1 MRKTEKRNSN
11 TKMYTIII
19 IIIII
24 MIIPP
29 SRRIKVNVAKSFF
42 LFKHYYL
49 YGFPSRIQSNRD
61 PSHSIC

>member
-1 MRKTEKRNSN
+1 MHKTEKRNRN

-24 MIIPP
+24 IIPP

-61 PSHSIC
+61 PSHSVC